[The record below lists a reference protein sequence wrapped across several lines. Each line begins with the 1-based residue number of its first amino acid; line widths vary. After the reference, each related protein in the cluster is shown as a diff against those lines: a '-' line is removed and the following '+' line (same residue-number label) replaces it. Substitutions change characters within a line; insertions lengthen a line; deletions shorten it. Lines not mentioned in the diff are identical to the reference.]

1 MPFPHVTA
9 PHPKRDDKAQTKSAS
24 AVSEAEVKLPESY
37 FQTLLD
43 LPSCKINGHCDRCGR
58 CEH

>member
-9 PHPKRDDKAQTKSAS
+9 PHPRKEDSAQAKPAPV
-24 AVSEAEVKLPESY
+24 APKEEIKLPESY
-37 FQTLLD
+37 FQELLD